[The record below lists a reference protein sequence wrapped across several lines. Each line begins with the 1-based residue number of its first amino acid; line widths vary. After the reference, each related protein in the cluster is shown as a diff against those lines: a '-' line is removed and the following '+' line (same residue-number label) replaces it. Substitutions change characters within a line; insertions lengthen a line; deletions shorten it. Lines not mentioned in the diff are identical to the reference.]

1 MAVGS
6 GQRLGNEEHKL
17 ALTKEEEKAALA
29 HPSTHYGQQ
38 AHAETVK
45 RYRAKVQARAS
56 ELKQT
61 LFELK
66 NKASTGVLD
75 STAELTK
82 TRRDVARCLT
92 LAREKQG
99 QAAQAGKKE

>member
-1 MAVGS
+1 MATVKELRELS
-6 GQRLGNEEHKL
+6 
-17 ALTKEEEKAALA
+17 KEEL
-29 HPSTHYGQQ
+29 
-38 AHAETVK
+38 
-45 RYRAKVQARAS
+45 QARAS

-82 TRRDVARCLT
+82 TRREVARCLT
-92 LAREKQG
+92 VARAKDLP
-99 QAAQAGKKE
+99 AQAGKAKE